1 MRASS
6 KEEPQTSVPVQVIG
20 LSGYSADRTRLGHDN
35 MPHLLGALRNSGLI
49 ADLHKLDCL
58 PSDSHWD
65 VALKKSRPVLE
76 AAQALLRQRL
86 ANARPFLFVTPRCA
100 TSLATLPAVAD
111 VHPDALFLWIDAHG
125 DLNTPETSRSG
136 YLGGMPLS
144 AAIGAWDSGYGGNV
158 DGSNVIHIGA
168 RALGKGE
175 ATVAA
180 SHGVDV
186 RQVPL
191 TIIDLKYVLKR
202 CRGRKVYIHLDT
214 DVFDR
219 ADIEAEYDEP
229 NGVSLEF
236 ATELLSGIIANG
248 QLIGLEIAEVSPS
261 TEDSRARSHK
271 NLLRILSPMV
281 ELMQSSI

>member
-1 MRASS
+1 ML
-6 KEEPQTSVPVQVIG
+6 VPVHIIG
-20 LSGYSADRTRLGHDN
+20 LSGYSADRTSLGHDN
-35 MPHLLGALRNSGLI
+35 MPHLLAAFQNLGLS
-49 ADLHKLDCL
+49 AAHHQLECL

-65 VALKKSRPVLE
+65 VALEKSRPVLE
-76 AAQALLRQRL
+76 AAQALLRKRL
-86 ANARPFLFVTPRCA
+86 ADARPFLFVTPRCA
-100 TSLATLPAVAD
+100 TSLATLPAVAE
-111 VHPDALFLWIDAHG
+111 VHPDVLFLWIDAHG
-125 DLNTPETSRSG
+125 DLNTPDTSHSG

-144 AAIGAWDSGYGGNV
+144 AAIGVWDSGYGGNV
-158 DGSNVIHIGA
+158 DGRSVIHIGA

-180 SHGVDV
+180 SHGVDA
-186 RQVPL
+186 RQAPL
-191 TIIDLKYVLKR
+191 TTIDMEYVLKR

-236 ATELLSGIIANG
+236 ATELLSGMIANG
-248 QLIGLEIAEVSPS
+248 QLIGLEVAEVSPS

-271 NLLRILSPMV
+271 NLVHVLSPM
-281 ELMQSSI
+281 LTLIRSKA